1 MIINC
6 LVQSLLRF
14 FSFSSFPL
22 QVMLDLMDQKKE
34 ELKGWLNSEIEI
46 KSSIREVEEHY
57 YGQLTK
63 SEIRE
68 LYEKYKVDH
77 ELFGF
82 SPDYYIALGQD
93 D

>member
-1 MIINC
+1 
-6 LVQSLLRF
+6 
-14 FSFSSFPL
+14 
-22 QVMLDLMDQKKE
+22 MLELMDQKKDD
-34 ELKGWLNSEIEI
+34 LKGWLSSEIEI

-57 YGQLTK
+57 YGQLLK

-68 LYEKYKVDH
+68 LHEKYKADH

-82 SPDYYIALGQD
+82 TPDYYIALGQD

>member
-6 LVQSLLRF
+6 LQSLLRF

>member
-1 MIINC
+1 
-6 LVQSLLRF
+6 
-14 FSFSSFPL
+14 
-22 QVMLDLMDQKKE
+22 MLDILNISEDKY
-34 ELKGWLNSEIEI
+34 KGWLNSSVQP

-63 SEIRE
+63 SEIKE
-68 LYEKYKVDH
+68 LYEKFQQDH

-82 SPDYYIALGQD
+82 SPEYYIALGQD